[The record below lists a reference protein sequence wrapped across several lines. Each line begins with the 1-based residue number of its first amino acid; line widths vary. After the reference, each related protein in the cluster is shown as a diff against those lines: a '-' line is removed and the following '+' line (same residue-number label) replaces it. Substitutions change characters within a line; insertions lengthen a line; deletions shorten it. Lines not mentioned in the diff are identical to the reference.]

1 MQTYAKLT
9 LTEAMIIIAILCVV
23 ATVFWRSYKTNKVTC
38 IGGYQFV
45 VDYGLRN
52 TQVIDN
58 QGHGI
63 PCK

>member
-1 MQTYAKLT
+1 MKLT
-9 LTEAMIIIAILCVV
+9 LTEVAIIVAILLVV
-23 ATVFWRSYKTNKVTC
+23 ATVFWRSHNANKVTC

-45 VDYGLRN
+45 VDYGRRN